1 MPLCNWCGD
10 PNNLNT
16 SNNCPRCVRWIVG
29 DQESLHMLRIIR
41 HMISREIGAT
51 TEEEIHRLLDDAMFT
66 TAAADKLSHK

>member
-1 MPLCNWCGD
+1 
-10 PNNLNT
+10 
-16 SNNCPRCVRWIVG
+16 
-29 DQESLHMLRIIR
+29 MLRIIR